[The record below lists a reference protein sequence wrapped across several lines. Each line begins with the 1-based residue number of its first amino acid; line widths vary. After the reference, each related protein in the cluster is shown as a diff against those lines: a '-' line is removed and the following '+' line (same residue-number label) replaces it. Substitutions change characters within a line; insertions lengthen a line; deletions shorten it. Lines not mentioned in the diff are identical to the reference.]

1 MLRLFHIIVKEAT
14 GVTFL
19 FQLSLLNVL
28 LPHPFC
34 LAHMMQVIA
43 TILHLTFL
51 WRKRQQNTSRPV
63 ARFAT
68 LFFVLRKKTAHWG
81 TGGVPGTQHVRHVL
95 LVVH

>member
-1 MLRLFHIIVKEAT
+1 
-14 GVTFL
+14 
-19 FQLSLLNVL
+19 
-28 LPHPFC
+28 
-34 LAHMMQVIA
+34 MMQVIA

-81 TGGVPGTQHVRHVL
+81 TGGVPGTQHVGHVL
-95 LVVH
+95 LVVQYIYLFITYLHDFLLLQFQFLGLNLQALSFVL